1 MEPAPVD
8 YEQYL
13 SANLSSIEKD
23 DRFKHLLLFPKD
35 ELEINESY
43 KKTSTLEQLKPELE
57 AEADSHVS
65 ECLKSY
71 NCNYKSVSKK

>member
-1 MEPAPVD
+1 MEPAPID

-13 SANLSSIEKD
+13 SANLNSIEKD

-35 ELEINESY
+35 EIEINESY
-43 KKTSTLEQLKPELE
+43 KKISTLDQLKPELE
-57 AEADSHVS
+57 AETDSHVS

-71 NCNYKSVSKK
+71 NSNYKSVSKK